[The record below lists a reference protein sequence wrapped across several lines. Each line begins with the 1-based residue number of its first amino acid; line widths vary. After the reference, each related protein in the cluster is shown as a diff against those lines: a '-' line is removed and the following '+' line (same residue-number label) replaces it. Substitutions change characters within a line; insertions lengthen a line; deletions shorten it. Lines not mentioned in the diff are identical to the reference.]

1 MSKPFIYGKPAVING
16 IIKLRN
22 PPSWLVNF
30 VLVPFNKISLFSKD
44 LITSIISFILLFVRV
59 IPKVLG
65 YKMVFKSIHFFINNI
80 FCCIIN

>member
-59 IPKVLG
+59 IPDALG
-65 YKMVFKSIHFFINNI
+65 YKMVFKSIHFFINKI